1 MIILAQPKVLDVLT
15 SLKHL
20 KSSYL
25 IRWTFML
32 QLKTL
37 VLKLLVDQSSN
48 SYRAIF
54 TLGHLLTSSY
64 MLLEDI
70 ISVSLTCAGP

>member
-1 MIILAQPKVLDVLT
+1 
-15 SLKHL
+15 
-20 KSSYL
+20 
-25 IRWTFML
+25 ML

-64 MLLEDI
+64 TLLEDI
-70 ISVSLTCAGP
+70 ISVGLTCAGP

>member
-1 MIILAQPKVLDVLT
+1 
-15 SLKHL
+15 
-20 KSSYL
+20 
-25 IRWTFML
+25 ML

-64 MLLEDI
+64 TLLEDI
-70 ISVSLTCAGP
+70 ISGTIRNHIIGNLNSRHNTCGPVAVWISNSVA